1 MDPSAR
7 FNGTDFAAMAD
18 GEEGSGEGGTGANG
32 GGCNSADNAL
42 DTRRLH
48 RGLRML
54 LGVGGCNSIINFEK
68 LCCVFLFR
76 NCNKCLND
84 NLL

>member
-7 FNGTDFAAMAD
+7 FNVTDFAAMAD

-32 GGCNSADNAL
+32 GGCNSADAAL

-54 LGVGGCNSIINFEK
+54 LGVGGCNSKINFIKIILCFSVQK
-68 LCCVFLFR
+68 LQ
-76 NCNKCLND
+76 
-84 NLL
+84 